1 MALELAIICAVA
13 GIILG
18 LRCNVLVLVPTV
30 TFVVM
35 LAGIVGI
42 ARADGAW
49 SMVLMTA
56 ALGSAVQ
63 LGYLA
68 GTAARALT
76 GSTARP
82 WRKAAVM
89 NSAQR

>member
-1 MALELAIICAVA
+1 MMI
-13 GIILG
+13 
-18 LRCNVLVLVPTV
+18 
-30 TFVVM
+30 
-35 LAGIVGI
+35 AGIVGI

-49 SMVLMTA
+49 SIVLMTV

-68 GTAARALT
+68 GTTTRAMID
-76 GSTARP
+76 SSARP
-82 WRKAAVM
+82 WGKAAVM

>member
-1 MALELAIICAVA
+1 MVLELAIICAVA
-13 GIILG
+13 GTILG
-18 LRCNVLVLVPTV
+18 LRCNVLVLVPTI
-30 TFVVM
+30 TFAMM

-49 SMVLMTA
+49 SVILMTV

-68 GTAARALT
+68 GTTTRALI
-76 GSTARP
+76 GSSARI
-82 WRKAAVM
+82 WGKAAVM

>member
-1 MALELAIICAVA
+1 MALELAIVAVA

-30 TFVVM
+30 TFVMM
-35 LAGIVGI
+35 LAGTVGI

-49 SMVLMTA
+49 SVILTTA
-56 ALGSAVQ
+56 SLGVTVQ

-68 GTAARALT
+68 GMTTRAMID
-76 GSTARP
+76 SSARP
-82 WRKAAVM
+82 WGKAAVM